1 MKTVLTLQKALE
13 MHCGKCSTY
22 LGLETAPLS
31 LHCFDVERSFLKYV
45 SQKSPFMEMQY
56 QIDGVKYK
64 KKKTYVGTK
73 LPIHNATKP
82 KQFLGSSSVL

>member
-31 LHCFDVERSFLKYV
+31 LHCFNVERSFFKICLSEVPIYGNAIPNCWGQI
-45 SQKSPFMEMQY
+45 QKKQ
-56 QIDGVKYK
+56 
-64 KKKTYVGTK
+64 TYVGTK

-82 KQFLGSSSVL
+82 KQFVGSSSVL

>member
-31 LHCFDVERSFLKYV
+31 LHCFNVERSFLKYV
-45 SQKSPFMEMQY
+45 SQKSPFMEMQ
-56 QIDGVKYK
+56 
-64 KKKTYVGTK
+64 
-73 LPIHNATKP
+73 
-82 KQFLGSSSVL
+82 